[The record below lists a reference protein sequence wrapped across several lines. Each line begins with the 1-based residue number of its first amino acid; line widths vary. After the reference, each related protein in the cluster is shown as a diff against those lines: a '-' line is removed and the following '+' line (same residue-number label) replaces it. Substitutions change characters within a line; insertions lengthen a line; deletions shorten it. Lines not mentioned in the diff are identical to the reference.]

1 MHEGNWI
8 TDPQQIK
15 EVILN
20 FFKFKFQANDSSVEF
35 PSTITS
41 SRLDVCDRD
50 SLEAHVSMEEI
61 KMAVW
66 GCGSEKAPGP
76 DGYTFAF
83 VKKYWDLLKAN
94 IFDFVSS
101 FLSTGKMPPGSN
113 SSFITLIPK
122 VSNPILITDFRPISL
137 IGIHYKIIAKVLAN
151 RLSRVI
157 NKIISPEQTSFIA
170 GRQILDGPLI
180 LSEVIDWY
188 KKRKKKMLIFKVD
201 FEKAFDSVSWRYLDF
216 MLCNLGFG
224 LIWRSW
230 IKACLESS
238 RTSVLVNGSPTSEFN
253 VRRGLRQGDPL
264 SPFLFIII
272 MEGLHAAISDSVRN
286 GLIHGIQIG
295 SDDVIITSEWSNH
308 DVDNIIRI
316 FKVFFLASGL
326 KINICKSSIYG
337 VGVSSE
343 EVHHMASLTGCNAG
357 SFPLTYLGLP
367 IGSNMYRTTNW
378 KSLVDKFHS
387 KLSSWKA
394 NLLSFGGRLML
405 LKSVLGS
412 LGIYF
417 FSHFKVPSTV
427 VNSLESLRASFFWGD
442 LIIRK
447 SYLG

>member
-83 VKKYWDLLKAN
+83 VKKYWDLLKAD

-157 NKIISPEQTSFIA
+157 NKIISPEQTTFIA

-180 LSEVIDWY
+180 LSEVID
-188 KKRKKKMLIFKVD
+188 
-201 FEKAFDSVSWRYLDF
+201 
-216 MLCNLGFG
+216 C
-224 LIWRSW
+224 
-230 IKACLESS
+230 
-238 RTSVLVNGSPTSEFN
+238 PTSEFN

-286 GLIHGIQIG
+286 GLIHGIQIC
-295 SDDVIITSEWSNH
+295 SSKFN
-308 DVDNIIRI
+308 NI
-316 FKVFFLASGL
+316 
-326 KINICKSSIYG
+326 
-337 VGVSSE
+337 E
-343 EVHHMASLTGCNAG
+343 PE
-357 SFPLTYLGLP
+357 
-367 IGSNMYRTTNW
+367 
-378 KSLVDKFHS
+378 
-387 KLSSWKA
+387 
-394 NLLSFGGRLML
+394 
-405 LKSVLGS
+405 
-412 LGIYF
+412 
-417 FSHFKVPSTV
+417 
-427 VNSLESLRASFFWGD
+427 SLEMLTISNKDAVNAFFT
-442 LIIRK
+442 
-447 SYLG
+447 